1 MQASCPICA
10 SDLATLPQSVAA
22 AAAAAAAADVALD
35 RIRRCVCPAATVIMS
50 VIGMSR

>member
-22 AAAAAAAADVALD
+22 AAAAAAADVALD
-35 RIRRCVCPAATVIMS
+35 RIRRCVFPEATVIMS
-50 VIGMSR
+50 VIGMRR